1 MDAKTIRSIIA
12 DINDRQSHLMA
23 KLKRM
28 DDERPQIE
36 AELALN
42 ERALEKWAEA
52 LEIESEKETI

>member
-1 MDAKTIRSIIA
+1 MDAKTIRTIIA

-23 KLKRM
+23 KLRRI

-42 ERALEKWAEA
+42 EQALEKWAEA
-52 LEIESEKETI
+52 LEVAEE

>member
-1 MDAKTIRSIIA
+1 MDAKTIRSIIT

-23 KLKRM
+23 KLRRM

-42 ERALEKWAEA
+42 EQALEKWAEA
-52 LEIESEKETI
+52 LEVAEE